1 MEQLEKR
8 VLCVGSWL
16 TPNDGPGLVGQR
28 LSSRLADLPRLSIS
42 SCCKK
47 KVVATIVGYRDDGR
61 RLAPS
66 RVPYQKASRAMMT
79 GMFLSGGLSAK
90 WRSMSSAPASKRSKH
105 S

>member
-28 LSSRLADLPRLSIS
+28 LSLSTRRLSRLSIS

-47 KVVATIVGYRDDGR
+47 KVVATIVGYRG
-61 RLAPS
+61 
-66 RVPYQKASRAMMT
+66 
-79 GMFLSGGLSAK
+79 
-90 WRSMSSAPASKRSKH
+90 
-105 S
+105 